1 MPKQSTSLKLRKLN
15 FMNRDR
21 RVEPMTKNDKYIL
34 ETIER
39 MKHENIYELQEGV
52 YDPNILKAFFLAGG
66 IGSGKSYVVK
76 RTTGGLGMKIVNS
89 DIAFEKK
96 LKDAGLSTDLRELDP
111 EVRDE
116 VRGRAKE

>member
-39 MKHENIYELQEGV
+39 IKHENIS
-52 YDPNILKAFFLAGG
+52 PNPR
-66 IGSGKSYVVK
+66 GS
-76 RTTGGLGMKIVNS
+76 
-89 DIAFEKK
+89 
-96 LKDAGLSTDLRELDP
+96 LRP
-111 EVRDE
+111 QYT
-116 VRGRAKE
+116 

>member
-39 MKHENIYELQEGV
+39 IKHENISR
-52 YDPNILKAFFLAGG
+52 ITR
-66 IGSGKSYVVK
+66 GS
-76 RTTGGLGMKIVNS
+76 
-89 DIAFEKK
+89 
-96 LKDAGLSTDLRELDP
+96 LRP
-111 EVRDE
+111 QYT
-116 VRGRAKE
+116 

>member
-39 MKHENIYELQEGV
+39 LKHENISR
-52 YDPNILKAFFLAGG
+52 ITR
-66 IGSGKSYVVK
+66 GS
-76 RTTGGLGMKIVNS
+76 
-89 DIAFEKK
+89 
-96 LKDAGLSTDLRELDP
+96 LRP
-111 EVRDE
+111 QYT
-116 VRGRAKE
+116 